1 MDSWTDVQLATMR
14 YGGNANALAFFN
26 KYGIADIPNLTN
38 KYGSAAGQ
46 AYREKL
52 AALSTGQPWKD
63 PAKDDLK
70 KFRAYARPSE
80 SMYRDSDNHA
90 LEKFLLPKG
99 QQPQRAIV
107 QKPAPKPADDDFFN
121 FTTSEDANTNDN
133 GVDELNTSTSS
144 STAPSS
150 RTNSAPSSRTNSN
163 APSPT
168 VPRNANGAPRGGAK
182 VRGRGKGRG
191 TLVRKPQ
198 PAQAKPVEETFT
210 TEEYDEI
217 WGFSTEGLDAATL
230 ETPGESEIKSDN
242 LGSTLSETTSESI
255 VAI

>member
-1 MDSWTDVQLATMR
+1 MDSWTDIQLATMR

-63 PAKDDLK
+63 PAKDELK

-80 SMYRDSDNHA
+80 SMYRDSDTNA

-99 QQPQRAIV
+99 QPQRTTV
-107 QKPAPKPADDDFFN
+107 QKPAQKPADDDFFN
-121 FTTSEDANTNDN
+121 FTTSDDAISNDS
-133 GVDELNTSTSS
+133 GVDDREKLDVFNTTTAS
-144 STAPSS
+144 STAP
-150 RTNSAPSSRTNSN
+150 TNRTNSN
-163 APSPT
+163 GQQSPAPT
-168 VPRNANGAPRGGAK
+168 TRNPNAAPRGGAK

-191 TLVRKPQ
+191 ALVRKPQ
-198 PAQAKPVEETFT
+198 AVPVEAFT

-217 WGFSTEGLDAATL
+217 WGFSTEGLDVPV
-230 ETPGESEIKSDN
+230 ETAVESDEVKSEN
-242 LGSTLSETTSESI
+242 LASTLSEATSESI